1 MDIESKYILDVSQV
15 LDALDAVDSKTEQV
29 SENVKKLGNSDPFR
43 EAVKGASDF
52 DKELLDNAKSLVHVE
67 ATAKAF
73 REEINRL
80 TEAQKALNKE
90 REKLEAGKE
99 YDDLTKQLEA
109 VTSKIEILKG
119 GLQKMETQSKKTAT
133 GLGGVVGKLKEM
145 VTGSSAA
152 ESAFGRF
159 LPIVTKLF
167 GGLAIAAGVAGVALY
182 NIRQRA
188 KEYES
193 SLLTVI
199 DSQKDVTKD
208 MDILDDIANEL
219 NTNLSSLVSAYGILV
234 SNGLKPTREE
244 MTRLGILAKEAKVDI
259 GLLAAATAKA
269 GNGQLG
275 DLKKLGFQAV
285 KEGDKI
291 KVSFRGVTKEFKQGS
306 ADSAKAIASI
316 GGEIEKLQDSSGV
329 GRLDILDKLS
339 KGMNDVSNA
348 AKDAGD
354 TTDKITYPAFDRIF
368 RLFGEGKK
376 KVLDLAESFGVWL
389 QIGLEHLANDASI
402 AASGFIYLFDVIKNG
417 KMQADL
423 NWMAAKQQ
431 FKKNREEIFKLEKEM
446 QARIG
451 TGASG
456 DLTGGTLLQGG
467 GGNSEVQKKQR
478 DALLKAEKDLQDA
491 LMRLKKSFS
500 ETELEKLKIDKYAY
514 LKRKAELD
522 LEEIELERVKYLKL
536 KQIAAGAKNGKFDK
550 DGRPVA
556 DKNVKLSE
564 SEQGMFDARKGAVND
579 RYFLE
584 LGELELEKERR
595 VTEAISNEYQ
605 KQLQQVE
612 YKYIELFKLSE
623 KDGFRRAALEKQKA
637 KELNKIELENQLQ
650 LLEKQNSK
658 DVAQAEINVY
668 EAQIK
673 GRIDLET
680 QARRKLLTVEL
691 EYQAK
696 KLAMIQKYGGEGTD
710 IQRME
715 IQKLIAQI
723 NAEIAQL
730 DRSSAQV
737 SIFQK
742 LLNKA
747 GLGEDAIS
755 GLKEFSSQF
764 GNILSELYQTQLQL
778 TQQRIS
784 RLDSEINKKK
794 EQVDKEKELNQQG
807 IANNLNLRN
816 KELQELQKQR
826 ERAIKDQQRM
836 MKIQIATDS
845 ITQAS
850 SLITAST
857 KIFSA
862 FASIPVAGVPLAI
875 AAIGLMWGAF
885 AAAKVKAFQ
894 LAKESVPKYGDGG
907 EVGGRLHKDGGTLIE
922 AEKGEYVTNR
932 RSTSKYRD
940 LIEAINY
947 DNETA
952 IMDYLLKE
960 VLDGTGVGVSEE
972 SQRKTMLFM
981 QEHHEALVRHE
992 SEQAMLIRETNELL
1006 RDIREGTDKIDDT
1019 KLVGLGSNKYLEK
1032 KGSTTIVREVPNV

>member
-1 MDIESKYILDVSQV
+1 MADIESKYELDVSQV
-15 LDALDAVDSKTEQV
+15 LSALDAIDSKIEGTH
-29 SENVKKLGNSDPFR
+29 ENIKKLGTSDPFKD
-43 EAVKGASDF
+43 AVRGASDF
-52 DKELLDNAKSLVHVE
+52 DKELLDNVKSLIQLE
-67 ATAKAF
+67 ATAKVF
-73 REEINRL
+73 REEIQRL

-99 YDDLTKQLEA
+99 YDDLTKQLEI
-109 VTSKIEILKG
+109 VTSRINILKG
-119 GLQKMETQSKKTAT
+119 GLQKMEAQSKKTAT
-133 GLGGVVGKLKEM
+133 GIGGIATKIKEM
-145 VTGSSAA
+145 VANSTAA
-152 ESAFGRF
+152 ESTFGRF
-159 LPIVTKLF
+159 LPVVTKLF
-167 GGLAIAAGVAGVALY
+167 GGLAIVAGVAGVALH
-182 NIRQRA
+182 NIKQRA

-193 SLLTVI
+193 SLLAVLN
-199 DSQKDVTKD
+199 SQKDVTKD

-219 NTNLSSLVSAYGILV
+219 NVNLSSLVSAYGILV
-234 SNGLKPTREE
+234 SQGLKPTREE
-244 MTRLGILAKEAKVDI
+244 MTRLGELAKEAKVDVS
-259 GLLAAATAKA
+259 LLADAVVKA
-269 GNGQLG
+269 GSGQLN

-291 KVSFRGVTKEFKQGS
+291 KISFRGVTKEFKQGS
-306 ADSAKAIASI
+306 DESVKAIASI
-316 GGEIEKLQDSSGV
+316 GGEIEKLQSSSGV

-339 KGMNDVSNA
+339 KGMNDVATA

-354 TTDKITYPAFDRIF
+354 TTDKFAYPAFDRIF
-368 RLFGEGKK
+368 RLFSNGKK
-376 KVLDLAESFGVWL
+376 NVLELAESLGVWL
-389 QIGLEHLANDASI
+389 QIGLEHIANDASI
-402 AASGFIYLFDVIKNG
+402 VASGFIYLFDIFDKG
-417 KMQADL
+417 LMRADL
-423 NWMAAKQQ
+423 NWKAAKQT
-431 FKKNREEIFKLEKEM
+431 FKQNREEIFKLEKEM

-456 DLTGGTLLQGG
+456 ELTGGTHLQGADLAA
-467 GGNSEVQKKQR
+467 QKKQR

-491 LMRLKKSFS
+491 LMRLKKAFS
-500 ETELEKLKIDKYAY
+500 ESELEQLKVDKYAY
-514 LKRKAELD
+514 LKKKAELD
-522 LEEIELERVKYLKL
+522 IEEIEIERQKYLKL

-556 DKNVKLSE
+556 DKSVQLSQ
-564 SEQGMFDARKGAVND
+564 SEQNMFDARKGAVND

-584 LGELELEKERR
+584 LGQLELEKERKI
-595 VTEAISNEYQ
+595 TEAISTEYQ

-623 KDGFRRAALEKQKA
+623 KDGYRRVALEKQKA

-650 LLEKQNSK
+650 LIEKQNSK
-658 DVAQAEINVY
+658 DVAQAEIDVY

-696 KLAMIQKYGGEGTD
+696 KLAMIEKYGGEGTD

-747 GLGEDAIS
+747 GLGEDAIG

-764 GNILSELYQTQLQL
+764 GNILSELYQTQFQL
-778 TQQRIS
+778 TQRRIS
-784 RLDSEINKKK
+784 RLDSEISKKK
-794 EQVDKEKELNQQG
+794 EQVDKEKELNQKG
-807 IANNLNLRN
+807 VANNLSIRQ

-826 ERAIKDQQRM
+826 ERAIKDQQRLQ
-836 MKIQIATDS
+836 KIQIASDS

-894 LAKESVPKYGDGG
+894 LAKESVPQYGDGG

-932 RSTSKYRD
+932 RSTEKYRE

-947 DNETA
+947 DNEKG
-952 IMDYLLKE
+952 IMDYLLKD
-960 VLDGTGVGVSEE
+960 VLNGTGVGISEE
-972 SQRKTMLFM
+972 SRKETIKFM
-981 QEHHEALVRHE
+981 QDYYENVARAE
-992 SEQAMLIRETNELL
+992 SENSRLIRETNELL
-1006 RDIREGTDKIDDT
+1006 KDIRSGTDKINDSQIA
-1019 KLVGLGSNKYLEK
+1019 GLGPDKYIEK
-1032 KGSTTIVREVPNV
+1032 KGNTTIIREVPHV